1 MRFLFTGGL
10 ETFFTVSEQTF
21 IFLFSV
27 LAGTVYGF
35 FFDILRVIRIVF
47 PFMRKKFPTAVLDF
61 IFMLLFG
68 FGIFLIGAFM
78 GRGSV
83 RFFYI
88 AGAFLGAVLYLATVG
103 NSVTGLIRRIFD
115 RIFSDIK
122 SKRRENGGK
131 NL

>member
-27 LAGTVYGF
+27 LAGIVYGF
-35 FFDILRVIRIVF
+35 FFDILRVIRIIF
-47 PFMRKKFPTAVLDF
+47 PFMRKKIPTAVLDF

-68 FGIFLIGAFM
+68 FGIFLTGAFM
-78 GRGSV
+78 GRGNV

-103 NSVTGLIRRIFD
+103 NSVTGIIRKIFAG
-115 RIFSDIK
+115 IFSDIK